1 MIHKLDFEF
10 QDQMYEL
17 TVEKTKEGGD
27 CENEP
32 SNYFELLSMKIEGF
46 EVDCN
51 SEAYKAAEVYTH
63 DLIFDYD
70 L

>member
-1 MIHKLDFEF
+1 MIHKIDFEF

-17 TVEKTKEGGD
+17 TVEKNKESGD
-27 CENEP
+27 YYTES
-32 SNYFELLSMKIEGF
+32 SNYFELISMKTEGF

-51 SEAYKAAEVYTH
+51 SEAYKAAEFYTH